1 MADDIVTRLYCSYS
15 DPPCESCTFCAA
27 RAEIERWR
35 AEASIKGYR
44 LDDALDEIERLRAHI
59 EHLVSTH
66 PLAAEY
72 EAQTADPSAW
82 MTDREARR
90 G

>member
-27 RAEIERWR
+27 RAEIER
-35 AEASIKGYR
+35 
-44 LDDALDEIERLRAHI
+44 LRAHI

-72 EAQTADPSAW
+72 EVQTTDPSAW
-82 MTDREARR
+82 MTDKEARR

>member
-1 MADDIVTRLYCSYS
+1 MADDEKCVQVGSFVWKYHESVGWYNADDD
-15 DPPCESCTFCAA
+15 DPAWDT
-27 RAEIERWR
+27 EI
-35 AEASIKGYR
+35 A
-44 LDDALDEIERLRAHI
+44 LLDEIERLRAHI

-72 EAQTADPSAW
+72 EAQTTDPSAW
-82 MTDREARR
+82 MTDKDARR